1 MKDLAQNAL
10 NLSSSP
16 NGEDVIPPMTYVIDP
31 IRVGSN
37 GELITTDDSIGLDID
52 SQAETAEEDDQTAS
66 KAASLSESIHEEES
80 KDAENQ
86 QLPED
91 KEKSFKETVTQATDV
106 TEASLLSNPNSP
118 APANTTSVG
127 DYKMNDEAQK
137 LAGER
142 KSDDRNGTKITTV
155 EEKNEG
161 DVKWSTYSY
170 YIKAGGWGKFLGVI
184 FFLLM
189 GQLLAI
195 IASFVLALWGDRS
208 TRATLKG
215 KPLTS
220 QQNMDNLN
228 IFALFSMM
236 GVVGLTLR
244 ALVLAQHRLGN
255 LFLFFLLHYSFISHY
270 MLHICLSTLNLLTM
284 LALCLNCVTNIT
296 LYHLYI
302 FTMYGY

>member
-1 MKDLAQNAL
+1 MKELAKNAL
-10 NLSSSP
+10 NLSSS
-16 NGEDVIPPMTYVIDP
+16 NDGEDIIPPMTYVVDP
-31 IRVGSN
+31 IRLGSN
-37 GELITTDDSIGLDID
+37 GELLTNDDYIGLDID

-86 QLPED
+86 EWPEN
-91 KEKSFKETVTQATDV
+91 KEKSSKETETQAPEV
-106 TEASLLSNPNSP
+106 TEASLTSNPYSP
-118 APANTTSVG
+118 APAATTSVG

-142 KSDDRNGTKITTV
+142 KGDDRNGTKITTV

-189 GQLLAI
+189 GQALAI
-195 IASFVLALWGDRS
+195 IASFTLALWGERS
-208 TRATLKG
+208 TRATLEG

-228 IFALFSMM
+228 FFALFSMM

-244 ALVLAQHRLGN
+244 ALVLAQHRLGDS
-255 LFLFFLLHYSFISHY
+255 FLFRKHSFMAH
-270 MLHICLSTLNLLTM
+270 
-284 LALCLNCVTNIT
+284 
-296 LYHLYI
+296 
-302 FTMYGY
+302 

>member
-1 MKDLAQNAL
+1 MKELAKNAL
-10 NLSSSP
+10 NFSSSSD
-16 NGEDVIPPMTYVIDP
+16 GEDVIPPMTYVIDP

-37 GELITTDDSIGLDID
+37 GELLTRDDSVGLDID

-86 QLPED
+86 QWPED
-91 KEKSFKETVTQATDV
+91 KEKSFKETVATEL
-106 TEASLLSNPNSP
+106 TEVSLLSNPNSP
-118 APANTTSVG
+118 APANTLSVG

-170 YIKAGGWGKFLGVI
+170 YIKAGGWGKFCGVI
-184 FFLLM
+184 FFLLA

-228 IFALFSMM
+228 VFALFSMM

-255 LFLFFLLHYSFISHY
+255 LIYSYS
-270 MLHICLSTLNLLTM
+270 SSNLIL
-284 LALCLNCVTNIT
+284 
-296 LYHLYI
+296 
-302 FTMYGY
+302 